1 MPTGVYIGQPAI
13 TIINSRLIADLKFLK
28 YYQNDIISKRVIL
41 CFQDQIQQ
49 KLANEQICKAS

>member
-28 YYQNDIISKRVIL
+28 YNQNDIISKRVII
-41 CFQDQIQQ
+41 CFQDQIQ
-49 KLANEQICKAS
+49 